1 MIPRKMRRI
10 RRRRIREALRKA
22 REAALAKGAAPPS
35 PPPSPL
41 RPREVLCRCG
51 KILKVAPEDC
61 NQVFACPSCLRP
73 MKVLRIAAPPP
84 EGDVYRPVF
93 FDEASS
99 VEGELLREEPS
110 ADPNA
115 ETEVPTG
122 TTTVVATVPALGLS
136 PEPEPPPRI
145 TFACPSCG
153 GRLAAS
159 RENYDR
165 RGRCSRC
172 GSRLLIS
179 LVYNPSRRAFEI
191 QLLRL
196 GDAPSGQTRTV
207 PAV

>member
-1 MIPRKMRRI
+1 
-10 RRRRIREALRKA
+10 
-22 REAALAKGAAPPS
+22 
-35 PPPSPL
+35 
-41 RPREVLCRCG
+41 
-51 KILKVAPEDC
+51 
-61 NQVFACPSCLRP
+61 

-110 ADPNA
+110 ADPNG

-122 TTTVVATVPALGLS
+122 TTTVVARVPVLG
-136 PEPEPPPRI
+136 PEAEPPPRI
-145 TFACPSCG
+145 YFACPSCG
-153 GRLAAS
+153 GRLAAL

-196 GDAPSGQTRTV
+196 GDAPSGQTRSV

>member
-1 MIPRKMRRI
+1 MRRI

-22 REAALAKGAAPPS
+22 REAAAPRT
-35 PPPSPL
+35 PPPAGPGSPL
-41 RPREVLCRCG
+41 RPQEVLCRCG
-51 KILKVAPEDC
+51 KILKVTPEDC

-73 MKVLRIAAPPP
+73 MKVLRIAAPTP

-115 ETEVPTG
+115 ETEVPSG
-122 TTTVVATVPALGLS
+122 ATTVVGTVPSA
-136 PEPEPPPRI
+136 EPDPPPRI
-145 TFACPSCG
+145 YFACPSCG

-159 RENYDR
+159 RDLYDR

-172 GSRLLIS
+172 GVRLLIS
-179 LVYNPSRRAFEI
+179 LVYAPSRGAFEI

-196 GDAPSGQTRTV
+196 GDAPSGKTRNV

>member
-1 MIPRKMRRI
+1 
-10 RRRRIREALRKA
+10 
-22 REAALAKGAAPPS
+22 
-35 PPPSPL
+35 
-41 RPREVLCRCG
+41 
-51 KILKVAPEDC
+51 
-61 NQVFACPSCLRP
+61 
-73 MKVLRIAAPPP
+73 MKVLRIAAPLP

-93 FDEASS
+93 FDQESS
-99 VEGELLREEPS
+99 VEGELLREEPA

-115 ETEVPTG
+115 ETEVPAG
-122 TTTVVATVPALGLS
+122 ATTVVATVPVLGPS

-145 TFACPSCG
+145 YFACPSCG

-159 RENYDR
+159 RDLYDR

-179 LVYNPSRRAFEI
+179 LVFNPSRRAFEI

-196 GDAPSGQTRTV
+196 GDAPSGQTRNV

>member
-1 MIPRKMRRI
+1 MRRI
-10 RRRRIREALRKA
+10 RRRWIRVALRKA
-22 REAALAKGAAPPS
+22 QEAAPAKSAAPPS

-41 RPREVLCRCG
+41 GPREVLCRCG
-51 KILKVAPEDC
+51 KILKVAREDC

-73 MKVLRIAAPPP
+73 MKVLRIAAPLP
-84 EGDVYRPVF
+84 EGDVYRPVY
-93 FDEASS
+93 FDEESS
-99 VEGELLREEPS
+99 VEGELLREEPA

-115 ETEVPTG
+115 ETEVPAG
-122 TTTVVATVPALGLS
+122 ATTVVATVPVLHPAH
-136 PEPEPPPRI
+136 PPEPPPRI
-145 TFACPSCG
+145 YFACPSCG

-159 RENYDR
+159 REIYDR